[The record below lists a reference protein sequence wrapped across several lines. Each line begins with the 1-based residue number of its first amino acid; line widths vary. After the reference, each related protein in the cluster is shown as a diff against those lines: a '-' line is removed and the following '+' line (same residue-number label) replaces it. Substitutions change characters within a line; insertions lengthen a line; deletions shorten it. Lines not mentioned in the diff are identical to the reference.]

1 MHEKE
6 YKTLYET
13 RNLCKLNTL
22 KRLEKHDKN
31 PGHHTPI
38 LNDSS
43 PSSVNSRRLVLKS
56 EISPLIQ
63 QRLGYTFRKNR
74 EMQIVTGSENQRF
87 IHLQFIHQKGEI
99 QSSPRE
105 SYRTSNLA

>member
-22 KRLEKHDKN
+22 KRLEKHDKS

-38 LNDSS
+38 LNGSS
-43 PSSVNSRRLVLKS
+43 SSSVNSRRLVLKS

-63 QRLGYTFRKNR
+63 QRLGYTFQKKQMNANCYWIRK
-74 EMQIVTGSENQRF
+74 S
-87 IHLQFIHQKGEI
+87 EI
-99 QSSPRE
+99 QSSSTYP
-105 SYRTSNLA
+105 SNRIDSEFTKRII

>member
-22 KRLEKHDKN
+22 KRLEKHDKS

-38 LNDSS
+38 LNGSS
-43 PSSVNSRRLVLKS
+43 SSSVNSRRLVLKS

-74 EMQIVTGSENQRF
+74 GMQIVAGSENQRF
-87 IHLQFIHQKGEI
+87 NHLQLIHQTGEI
-99 QSSPRE
+99 KSSLRE
-105 SYRTSNLA
+105 SF

>member
-1 MHEKE
+1 MQIKHTK
-6 YKTLYET
+6 KT
-13 RNLCKLNTL
+13 R
-22 KRLEKHDKN
+22 KHDIS

-43 PSSVNSRRLVLKS
+43 PSSENSRRLALKS
-56 EISPLIQ
+56 ENSPLIQ

-74 EMQIVTGSENQRF
+74 EIQNVTGSENQRF
-87 IHLQFIHQKGEI
+87 IHLQFIHKKGEI

-105 SYRTSNLA
+105 SFRTSNLA